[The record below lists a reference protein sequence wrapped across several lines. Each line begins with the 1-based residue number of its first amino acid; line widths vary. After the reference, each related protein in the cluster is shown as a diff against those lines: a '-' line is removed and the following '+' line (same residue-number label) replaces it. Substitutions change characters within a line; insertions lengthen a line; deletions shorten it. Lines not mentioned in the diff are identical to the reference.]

1 MAIFVHFSWRF
12 EGNFSVVILLG
23 VVMRTRGYQ
32 IIDLEGEINGL
43 TAYFLE
49 LAAEASCI
57 FVKRDIYAKKMVIE
71 PAP

>member
-1 MAIFVHFSWRF
+1 MHFSWRF
-12 EGNFSVVILLG
+12 EGNFLVGILLD
-23 VVMRTRGYQ
+23 VAMRIKGYR
-32 IIDLEGEINGL
+32 IRDLEGEIDGL
-43 TAYFLE
+43 TAYFFE